1 MVSGE
6 AVADM
11 LSLIALLF
19 ALFLILGQPVAFALA
34 LAAIP
39 VFLFTGTMPP
49 TVAVQKMVSA
59 TQSFPLLAVPFFILA
74 GNLMNVAGITERLVA
89 FSRLL
94 TGWLAGGLAQV
105 SILLSFMMGG
115 ISGSAVADASMECR
129 LLGPSMIGQ
138 GWSRPLT
145 ATVLAFG
152 SIITATI
159 PPSIGL
165 ILFGFINEVS
175 IGRLFLAG
183 LLPGMLL
190 TLMLMLTTWVVA
202 RRNGYEPTLASLP
215 NRGEVWASFRD
226 SVWALLFPVILV
238 VGFRFGLFTAT
249 EAGAFLVF
257 YALFIGTFIY
267 RELTL
272 KKLIDAAHA
281 SLHDLGM
288 IMLLIMMAGVLGYAV
303 TIERAPQQ
311 ITEFVTTLTSDPAM
325 VLLLIVGLLV
335 VSGMFLEGAANI
347 LLVTPIVMPVLVS
360 AGYDPVHMGILLV
373 LLINLGGLTPPVG
386 VIMFTVCG
394 ILDVR
399 TSAYARAALPF
410 FVTLALFFA
419 ILAWFPSLSTA
430 IPNLLM

>member
-1 MVSGE
+1 
-6 AVADM
+6 M
-11 LSLIALLF
+11 LLIIACLF
-19 ALFLILGQPVAFALA
+19 ALFLVLGQPVAFALM

-39 VFLFTGTMPP
+39 VFLLTGTMPP
-49 TVAVQKMVSA
+49 TVAIQKMVSA

-74 GNLMNVAGITERLVA
+74 GNLMNVTGITDRLVR

-105 SILLSFMMGG
+105 SIVLSFMMGG
-115 ISGSAVADASMECR
+115 ISGSAVADASMESR
-129 LLGPSMIGQ
+129 LLGPSMIEQ
-138 GWSRPLT
+138 GFSKPMT
-145 ATVLAFG
+145 AAILAFG

-183 LLPGMLL
+183 IVPGAVLTL
-190 TLMLMLTTWVVA
+190 TLMFTAWVVA
-202 RRNGYEPTLASLP
+202 KVHGYAPALAAP
-215 NRGEVWASFRD
+215 PERGALWDSFRE
-226 SVWALLFPVILV
+226 SVWALMFPVILI
-238 VGFRFGLFTAT
+238 VGFRFGIFTAT

-257 YALFIGTFIY
+257 YALFIGVFVY

-272 KKLIDAAHA
+272 AKMREAMES

-288 IMLLIMMAGVLGYAV
+288 IMLLIMMAGVLGYAI
-303 TIERAPQQ
+303 TLERAPQQ
-311 ITEFVTTLTSDPAM
+311 ITEFVTTLTDNPAM
-325 VLLLIVGLLV
+325 ILLLIVAVLV

-347 LLVTPIVMPVLVS
+347 LLVTPIVMPVLIS
-360 AGYDPVHMGILLV
+360 AGYDPIHMGILIV

-394 ILDVR
+394 ILDVK
-399 TSAYARAALPF
+399 TGAYTRAALPF
-410 FVTLALFFA
+410 FVALFVFFLVLALV
-419 ILAWFPSLSTA
+419 PSLSTA
-430 IPNLLM
+430 VPRALM

>member
-1 MVSGE
+1 
-6 AVADM
+6 M
-11 LSLIALLF
+11 LILIAALF
-19 ALFLILGQPVAFALA
+19 ALFLLLGQPVAFALA

-39 VFLFTGTMPP
+39 VFVLTGTMPP
-49 TVAVQKMVSA
+49 TVAIQKMVSA
-59 TQSFPLLAVPFFILA
+59 TQSFPLLAVPFFVLA
-74 GNLMNVAGITERLVA
+74 GNLMNVTGITVRLVE

-105 SILLSFMMGG
+105 SIVLSFMMGG
-115 ISGSAVADASMECR
+115 ISGSAVADASMESR
-129 LLGPSMIGQ
+129 LLGPSMIAQ
-138 GWSRPLT
+138 GFSKPIT
-145 ATVLAFG
+145 AAILAFG

-183 LLPGMLL
+183 IVPGAVLTM
-190 TLMLMLTTWVVA
+190 TLMITTWIVA
-202 RRNGYEPTLASLP
+202 KRNGYAPDLASP
-215 NRGEVWASFRD
+215 PTRGELWASFTD
-226 SVWALLFPVILV
+226 SVWALMFPVILI
-238 VGFRFGLFTAT
+238 VGFRFGIFTAT

-257 YALFIGTFIY
+257 YALFIGIFIY

-272 KKLIDAAHA
+272 KKMLEAMET

-288 IMLLIMMAGVLGYAV
+288 IMLLIMMAGVLGYAI

-311 ITEFVTTLTSDPAM
+311 ITEFVTTLTNDPTLI
-325 VLLLIVGLLV
+325 LLLIVAVLV

-347 LLVTPIVMPVLVS
+347 LLITPIVMPVLIT
-360 AGYDPVHMGILLV
+360 AGYDPIHMGILIV

-394 ILDVR
+394 ILGVK
-399 TSAYARAALPF
+399 TGAYSRASLPF
-410 FVTLALFFA
+410 FFALAVFFV
-419 ILAWFPSLSTA
+419 ILAMVPFLSTA
-430 IPNLLM
+430 LPNALM